1 MKFVNKLDG
10 KIYEINP
17 AHGTAKQWKEGRCW
31 AFFCM
36 VCERQWF
43 VHTEEWDNDT
53 VEEVL
58 SIVLSEHPNTI
69 YQIGRW

>member
-1 MKFVNKLDG
+1 
-10 KIYEINP
+10 
-17 AHGTAKQWKEGRCW
+17 
-31 AFFCM
+31 M